1 MQCQQNKGNPR
12 RLKQLGLPA
21 TKTFDT
27 FDPTL
32 STIPAHTLSFLEGL
46 EWIDRKENLVLA
58 GPAGTGK
65 SHLAAALAQKTVQ
78 HGGNAA
84 WLTLPDLERLVASH
98 RVDYTIEKTMNKLAR
113 NNLIIIDDIGLLPI
127 TQTAAEGFYRI
138 CDAAYERTSLLI
150 TTNQHPSHFDKIMP
164 TSLATAAVDRLL
176 HHAHIHIT
184 SGDSI
189 RLTHSLNN
197 TTKQA

>member
-1 MQCQQNKGNPR
+1 RG
-12 RLKQLGLPA
+12 RLG
-21 TKTFDT
+21 
-27 FDPTL
+27 
-32 STIPAHTLSFLEGL
+32 
-46 EWIDRKENLVLA
+46 
-58 GPAGTGK
+58 
-65 SHLAAALAQKTVQ
+65 
-78 HGGNAA
+78 
-84 WLTLPDLERLVASH
+84 ASH
-98 RVDYTIEKTMNKLAR
+98 RVDYTIEKAMHKLAR
-113 NNLIIIDDIGLLPI
+113 NDRVVIDDSGLLPI

-189 RLTHSLNN
+189 RLTHSLTN